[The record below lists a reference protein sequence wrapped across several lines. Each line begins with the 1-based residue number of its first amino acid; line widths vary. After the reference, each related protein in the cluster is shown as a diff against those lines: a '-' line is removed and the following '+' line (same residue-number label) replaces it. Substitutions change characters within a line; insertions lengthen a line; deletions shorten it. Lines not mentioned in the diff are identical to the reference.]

1 MITKTALSS
10 ALAHADEAE
19 KLLAEITK
27 KIAAARKDAK
37 ADPKNWG
44 HSGSLAH
51 VVSQLRD
58 ISEFLG

>member
-10 ALAHADEAE
+10 AIAHTDEAD

-37 ADPKNWG
+37 ANPKNWG
-44 HSGSLAH
+44 HAGSLAH
-51 VVSQLRD
+51 VVGQLRE
-58 ISEFLG
+58 ISAFLG